1 METKT
6 PWAQE
11 TLPDG
16 LSSSIYPSSTLD
28 SNNPLTSA
36 AIVDN
41 SNIGSI
47 PLAHY
52 QPYHPPRQSVVRFG
66 SEPESSRPWHGIR
79 RTPTRAP
86 NVPSSTTPNPNAPRR
101 SLSQRIVRH
110 FSLRPDASSSSNTRI
125 ISIIPLRTTPLINP
139 LTGKPYPANGIT
151 TARYTFYDFLP
162 KQLYAQFSK
171 VANTYFLFVAV
182 IQMVPGWSPTGQY
195 TTIFPLALFMTIA
208 MAHEGYDDL
217 RRHRADRV
225 ENNKETQ
232 VLRVYHG
239 GSADNGADGVRA
251 SVWQKVKWS
260 EVRMGD
266 FVRVE
271 QNEWIPADLLLL
283 YSPGEEG
290 TCYVE
295 TAALDGETN
304 LKQRQALKETNNV
317 LVSPEALR
325 EFEGRWS
332 IYF

>member
-1 METKT
+1 METNT
-6 PWAQE
+6 PWERE
-11 TLPDG
+11 TFPDD
-16 LSSSIYPSSTLD
+16 LSSIYQHTGSD
-28 SNNPLTSA
+28 SQNPLTSA

-41 SNIGSI
+41 NNNNIGSI

-52 QPYHPPRQSVVRFG
+52 PADHPSRQSGVRFG
-66 SEPESSRPWHGIR
+66 SEPEPE
-79 RTPTRAP
+79 RAP
-86 NVPSSTTPNPNAPRR
+86 NAHPSTPNPNAPHR
-101 SLSQRIVRH
+101 SLSQRIARS
-110 FSLRPDASSSSNTRI
+110 FSLRRGATSLPNTRI
-125 ISIIPLRTTPLINP
+125 IPIIPLRTTPLNNP
-139 LTGKPYPANGIT
+139 LTGKLYPANGIT

-171 VANTYFLFVAV
+171 VANTYFLFVAA

-195 TTIFPLALFMTIA
+195 TTIFPLALFMAIA

-217 RRHRADRV
+217 RRHRADKT
-225 ENNKETQ
+225 ENNKVAQ

-239 GSADNGADGVRA
+239 GGAENGADGVRA

-266 FVRVE
+266 FVRVD

-283 YSPGEEG
+283 YSSGEEG

-304 LKQRQALKETNNV
+304 LKQRQALKETNTM
-317 LVSPEALR
+317 LVSPEALGQ
-325 EFEGRWS
+325 FE
-332 IYF
+332 